1 MTTEKP
7 QQPRFSSAQLAMA
20 GLCAALVLIVVLI
33 AIALWNSVPG

>member
-33 AIALWNSVPG
+33 AVALWNSVPG